1 MAQAKAGDTVKVHYT
16 GRLEDGSVFDS
27 SECRDEECGCETGP
41 LEFVIGAGQ
50 VIPGFEQAVT
60 GMAVGETK
68 TVTIPVAEAYGD
80 RQDEL
85 VAQIP
90 RSDLPPGME
99 PELGQQLEVTQEDGS
114 TFPVLVIDVAEES
127 ITLDANHPLAGKDL
141 TFDLKLVAI
150 G

>member
-27 SECRDEECGCETGP
+27 SECHDEECGCETGP
-41 LEFVIGAGQ
+41 LEFTIGEGQ

-60 GMAVGETK
+60 GMSIGESK

-85 VAQIP
+85 VAQVP
-90 RSDLPPGME
+90 RSDLPEGMN
-99 PELGQQLEVTQEDGS
+99 PEVGQQLEVTQEDGS
-114 TFPVLVIDVAEES
+114 SFPVLVIDVAEES